1 MTDPGLARR
10 EKVKAIAPELAR
22 FTETVLFGQVWER
35 SGLSKRDRSLITLA
49 CLMSTGRWDQFG
61 VHLARGLDNG
71 VTREEISELITH
83 LAFYAGWPSGSS
95 AAQVA
100 AGVLDADGGGSAK

>member
-1 MTDPGLARR
+1 MSDPGLERR
-10 EKVKAIAPELAR
+10 RTVQSVAPELAR
-22 FTETVLFGQVWER
+22 ITETVLFGQVWER
-35 SGLSKRDRSLITLA
+35 PGLSKRDRSLITLA

-71 VTREEISELITH
+71 VTRVEISELITH
-83 LAFYAGWPSGSS
+83 LAFYAGWPSATS

-100 AGVLDADGGGSAK
+100 AGVLPPEQGGPAQ